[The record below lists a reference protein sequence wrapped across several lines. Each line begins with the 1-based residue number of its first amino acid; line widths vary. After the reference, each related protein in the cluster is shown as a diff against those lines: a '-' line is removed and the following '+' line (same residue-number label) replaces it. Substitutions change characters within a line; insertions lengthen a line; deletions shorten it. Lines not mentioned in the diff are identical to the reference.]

1 MRLRAVLVRSRQ
13 QQSATAE
20 VGPRA
25 DHRLGQTGADA
36 LAGHLDETQRG
47 HLGDLM
53 LRPVAAEA
61 FDEAAH
67 HEIAVGFEHHV
78 DEVDDDDAAD
88 VTQAQL
94 PDDLL
99 GGFEVVAG
107 HGLLEV
113 SSGAGE
119 LAGVDV
125 DDRHRLGAVDDERS
139 ARGQVHR
146 ALQCLLDLL
155 LDAVVVEDVL
165 VLVVAVDALEQIRG
179 DGFDVLVD
187 GVPGSVAVDDER
199 VEVLVEDIADDAHD
213 HVRFAV
219 EQLRGQHL
227 RRLRLLLDRL
237 PALGQSFDVASEIRI
252 GGAFGRGAHDHAV
265 RVADELLEQ
274 LLQPCPLVVGK
285 LSGDSGHRVAGHVD
299 EEPAGQ
305 GDLARQTRTLV
316 PDRVLRHLDE
326 HRIAGAE
333 RGLDAAGLAVHS

>member
-125 DDRHRLGAVDDERS
+125 DDGHRLGAVDDERS

-146 ALQCLLDLL
+146 ALQRLLDLL

-213 HVRFAV
+213 HVRLAV